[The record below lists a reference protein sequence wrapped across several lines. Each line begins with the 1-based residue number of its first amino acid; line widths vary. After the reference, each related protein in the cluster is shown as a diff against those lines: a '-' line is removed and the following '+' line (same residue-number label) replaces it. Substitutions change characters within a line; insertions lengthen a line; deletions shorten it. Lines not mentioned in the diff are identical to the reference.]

1 MSPTD
6 LKSQGPVSPRQPA
19 QTRRRSMSGRAAL
32 KMGGLPSMK
41 RGSRVPLVPTYRAST
56 RYLPANLALQRQV
69 PVLRIRRAQVVGQC
83 QVRDPERKGAWREGI
98 RRSEEGV
105 SKGGT
110 RNAKGRKH
118 LIRLRQF
125 ERFLT
130 VSSCL

>member
-1 MSPTD
+1 
-6 LKSQGPVSPRQPA
+6 
-19 QTRRRSMSGRAAL
+19 MSGRAAL

-110 RNAKGRKH
+110 RNAKGRKKYGVH
-118 LIRLRQF
+118 LARLKIGR
-125 ERFLT
+125 RADGRLKNPPLPR
-130 VSSCL
+130 SHRLKHDSISRSNA